1 MPFLYLSEN
10 SMFKPYNSK
19 PVIRMSVEITEDC
32 VEYMRIN
39 TYAYKGVQ
47 FNAFKQPVVGDFI
60 CRLTEEDTYHV
71 ERSVFEERNEMFPSD
86 GAQPPTM
93 DRAAFEKA
101 FHQWHTAKMDMLKHF
116 RTMPE
121 GVVME
126 VDGEAALIMSGDVL
140 KGFCVGLDVSMSE
153 FGPSPFGDV
162 PETGNGQTIQ

>member
-1 MPFLYLSEN
+1 
-10 SMFKPYNSK
+10 MFKPYNSK

-47 FNAFKQPVVGDFI
+47 FKAYKQPVVGDFI

-71 ERSVFEERNEMFPSD
+71 ERKVFEERNEMTPSD
-86 GAQPPTM
+86 GASPITV
-93 DRAAFEKA
+93 DVAVFTKA

-116 RTMPE
+116 RSMPS

-126 VDGEAALIMSGDVL
+126 VDGAEPLPMEGDLL
-140 KGFCVGLDVSMSE
+140 KGFFVGLDLSMSE
-153 FGPSPFGDV
+153 FGPSPFGDDAG
-162 PETGNGQTIQ
+162 EDNGQATH